1 MIKKEK
7 RPFKNASNY
16 QKQRLLVAKMMK
28 KVMNRRKNFLHN
40 QSMTLINNHD
50 LVVATTSMIGG
61 S

>member
-7 RPFKNASNY
+7 RPFKNASNH
-16 QKQRLLVAKMMK
+16 QKQRLLIAKIAK
-28 KVMNRRKNFLHN
+28 AVINRRKNFLHN
-40 QSMTLINNHD
+40 QFMTLINNHD